1 MLHNNNTI
9 NNTVKT
15 SNTSMT
21 SETSAPFLMTA
32 EAGETPNPPAG
43 AGASERIPSFLLDLS
58 KEDLARVIGYVE
70 YLGTYGKVH
79 SRVAYASEGAF
90 VEEIKYCLNY
100 GIPISV
106 CVFTDEA
113 GKPMVSTSFIGE
125 QGCLPCGYRTKPHP
139 MCIPA
144 KAETATKKAKTL
156 FWKIPVSW
164 SMMATIEIEAAT
176 LAEAIEIARD
186 KDNEIPLPDGTY
198 MDESWEV
205 DCDDEEYVRAW
216 YNDNQKDLPSTE
228 ETAEVQSS
236 IWSEVKNTYFQTEAD
251 FFEEDGDM
259 LACITIDGY
268 KSDDENEPGEVIAKV
283 ILSKHG
289 DILVSYID
297 TLGRMDACVQK
308 SISEAK
314 AQLRDYFA
322 KEIVHRED

>member
-90 VEEIKYCLNY
+90 VEEIKYCLNC
-100 GIPISV
+100 GMPISV

-125 QGCLPCGYRTKPHP
+125 QGCLPCGYRTEPHP

-164 SMMATIEIEAAT
+164 SMMDTIEIEAAT
-176 LAEAIEIARD
+176 LAEAIEIAKD
-186 KDNEIPLPDGTY
+186 KDDEIPLPDGTY

-205 DCDDEEYVRAW
+205 DCSDKDYIRQW
-216 YNDNQKDLPSTE
+216 YNDDQADLDLSEAEDGEYISEEAARADIIEFLTNQNERWFE
-228 ETAEVQSS
+228 ETCHRYKAEILANNALIEALATEHLRCVNRFGNDRD
-236 IWSEVKNTYFQTEAD
+236 WSAQ
-251 FFEEDGDM
+251 
-259 LACITIDGY
+259 
-268 KSDDENEPGEVIAKV
+268 
-283 ILSKHG
+283 
-289 DILVSYID
+289 
-297 TLGRMDACVQK
+297 DACNCIEDALQELFK
-308 SISEAK
+308 PSDTTKEA
-314 AQLRDYFA
+314 
-322 KEIVHRED
+322 